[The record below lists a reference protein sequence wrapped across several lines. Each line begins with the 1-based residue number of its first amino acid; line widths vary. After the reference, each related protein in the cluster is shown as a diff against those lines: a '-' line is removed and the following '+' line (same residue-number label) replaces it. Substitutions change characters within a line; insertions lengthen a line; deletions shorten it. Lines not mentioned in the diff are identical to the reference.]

1 MNKKLLLLLMITN
14 AMVAAEVK
22 PIKMRVSQ
30 ECYLSNTNPFEQVY
44 ENSLFKITVED
55 EALLGS
61 HTTIKEISLWSDGKM
76 YPIKAGEERIYKDN
90 TIKLIRKNNELFAD
104 ELNAIS
110 NAKFVKLYVK
120 YQDNVNEEQ
129 SSNGRSP
136 YFTTVKT
143 TIARDQ
149 YFPIILPQAEIKA
162 AFAECTETYNEQKNR
177 QSLHE
182 TLIVV
187 SALLGIAG
195 IIVIIIWFRRGR
207 KK

>member
-1 MNKKLLLLLMITN
+1 MITN

-22 PIKMRVSQ
+22 PIKMHVSQ

-76 YPIKAGEERIYKDN
+76 YPIKASEERIYKDN

-149 YFPIILPQAEIKA
+149 YFPIILPQVEINA
-162 AFAECTETYNEQKNR
+162 AFAKCTETYNEQKNR
-177 QSLHE
+177 QSLQE

-187 SALLGIAG
+187 SGLLGIAG